1 MKVINAVFSKQNGG
15 LEQASLDYAH
25 ALKRPGHEVILLLGA
40 SPPFLKQ
47 AQVVGCAIHRQKNR
61 LGYLDPIAALE
72 LRSWLKKQKPDA
84 IFAHGNRAIS
94 LLRKAARNIAPV
106 VAVNHTTSVK
116 RSKNADAVITVN
128 EALKKDLLALGHASA
143 SSVYVVP
150 NMVAISDAQ
159 RQAAVPAKP
168 SSPPVLGALA
178 RFTPEKGLDVF
189 VDALA
194 ELKRRNVAFRAR
206 IGGSGTLKD
215 ELEAQV
221 RAQDLQTEVE
231 FCGWVEDQGAFYNS
245 LDIFCLPSRAETFGI
260 VMLEAMLH
268 KRPVIATQ
276 AHGPKE
282 LASGR
287 EVALFVP
294 VEDSHA
300 LADAA
305 EKLLADWPQ
314 AQRLAQAGFDLVAE
328 KYDIQTVSGQ
338 LERVLQEVTIRWKER
353 RAA

>member
-25 ALKRPGHEVILLLGA
+25 ALKHPGHEVVLLLGA
-40 SPPFLKQ
+40 AAPFLKQ
-47 AQVVGCAIHRQKNR
+47 AQATGCAVHRQKNR
-61 LGYLDPIAALE
+61 FGYLDPIAVAE
-72 LRSWLKKQKPDA
+72 LRNWLKRQQPDA

-106 VAVNHTTSVK
+106 IAVNHTTSVK
-116 RSKNADAVITVN
+116 RSKDADAAITVN
-128 EALKKDLLALGHASA
+128 ETLKKNLLALGHAST
-143 SSVYVVP
+143 SPVYVVP

-159 RQAAVPAKP
+159 RRAAVPATP

-178 RFTPEKGLDVF
+178 RFTPEKGLDIF

-194 ELKRRNVAFRAR
+194 ELKRRNVAFHAR
-206 IGGSGTLKD
+206 IGGSGALKD

-221 RAQDLQTEVE
+221 QARGLQTEVE
-231 FCGWVEDQGAFYNS
+231 FCGWVEDQGAFYDS
-245 LDIFCLPSRAETFGI
+245 LDMFCLPSRAETFGI

-268 KRPVIATQ
+268 KRPVIATET
-276 AHGPKE
+276 HGPQE

-294 VEDSHA
+294 VGDSHA
-300 LADAA
+300 LAGAV
-305 EKLLADWPQ
+305 ENLLADWPR
-314 AQRLAQAGFDLVAE
+314 AQRLAQAGFDLVVE

-338 LERVLQEVTIRWKER
+338 LERVLQEVIIRWKER